1 MTRLSIDHL
10 RSARVRREQYVGQW
24 LPEPLLT
31 DPEPDAAAQAETAD
45 SLSMAFLVL
54 LESLTPVER
63 AVFLL
68 REVFDY
74 DYGEIAT
81 IVERSEDNC
90 RQLYVR
96 ARRHIDE
103 GRPRFEASRQ
113 QRDEL
118 AQRFL
123 AAAQQ
128 GDTKALIELLAADVV
143 VYGDGGGKAPSWPQP
158 IYGRERVAKLMAGTF
173 AQALRLG
180 ASVQPTQLNGQP
192 GLSFVDHEGRIGAV
206 MSLEIADG
214 VDPDDPRG
222 HEPRQA
228 RARRTRCGRPRDSAE
243 GADGAL
249 TGKPPERHGIRAVLR
264 CDALVVVQH
273 RLVGLQRRQADDTR
287 TNPGHLGDVALERVR
302 RPFAVVQKRDLET
315 NVVELVHAVTLFRC
329 VAPAGGGEELA
340 NALAVV

>member
-1 MTRLSIDHL
+1 MHEELRPLLFSIAYRMVSSVGDAEDIVQEAFLRIHRAEAEGQRIESPKAYLSAVVTRLSIDDL
-10 RSARVRREQYVGQW
+10 KSARVRREQYVGQW
-24 LPEPLLT
+24 LPEPLQT
-31 DPEPDAAAQAETAD
+31 DEAPDAAETAD

-74 DYGEIAT
+74 DYGEIAK
-81 IVERSEDNC
+81 IVERTEDNC

-118 AQRFL
+118 AQRFV

-128 GDTKALIELLAADVV
+128 GDTQGLVELLAADVV

-173 AQALRLG
+173 AQVVQLG

-192 GLSFVDHEGRIGAV
+192 GLIFLDDEGRVGAV
-206 MSLEIADG
+206 MSLEIAG
-214 VDPDDPRG
+214 GAIQTIRGLTNPDKLAHLGPV
-222 HEPRQA
+222 
-228 RARRTRCGRPRDSAE
+228 
-243 GADGAL
+243 ADL
-249 TGKPPERHGIRAVLR
+249 REVLR
-264 CDALVVVQH
+264 GGRGQ
-273 RLVGLQRRQADDTR
+273 
-287 TNPGHLGDVALERVR
+287 VR
-302 RPFAVVQKRDLET
+302 R
-315 NVVELVHAVTLFRC
+315 
-329 VAPAGGGEELA
+329 
-340 NALAVV
+340 

>member
-1 MTRLSIDHL
+1 MRTEAPYEGLRPLLFSIAYRMVSSVSEAEDIVQEAYLRVHRAEAEGVRLESPKAYLSAVVTRLSIDHL
-10 RSARVRREQYVGQW
+10 KSARTRREQYVGQW

-31 DPEPDAAAQAETAD
+31 DPAPDAAAQAETAD

-74 DYGEIAT
+74 DYGAIAK

-118 AQRFL
+118 ARRFF
-123 AAAQQ
+123 AAAQR
-128 GDTKALIELLAADVV
+128 GDTQALIEMLAADVV

-158 IYGRERVAKLMAGTF
+158 IYGRDRVAKLMAGTF
-173 AQALRLG
+173 TQALRVG
-180 ASVQPTQLNGQP
+180 ASLRPTQINGQP
-192 GLSFVDHEGRIGAV
+192 GVMFMDDQGRVGAV
-206 MSLEIADG
+206 MSLDIADG
-214 VDPDDPRG
+214 VVQTIRG
-222 HEPRQA
+222 VVNPEKLTHLGPVADVRQ
-228 RARRTRCGRPRDSAE
+228 
-243 GADGAL
+243 L
-249 TGKPPERHGIRAVLR
+249 L
-264 CDALVVVQH
+264 
-273 RLVGLQRRQADDTR
+273 RRQR
-287 TNPGHLGDVALERVR
+287 G
-302 RPFAVVQKRDLET
+302 
-315 NVVELVHAVTLFRC
+315 
-329 VAPAGGGEELA
+329 
-340 NALAVV
+340 